1 MCVCVH
7 AYISKIVCA
16 CVHKS
21 NLCLACEQGAVDLA
35 KGPHSLFFL
44 RSASINSEVIKV
56 CELFRKSASVKYI
69 TSDQPSHTHSPVQLS
84 L

>member
-1 MCVCVH
+1 MCVCLH

-35 KGPHSLFFL
+35 KGATF
-44 RSASINSEVIKV
+44 
-56 CELFRKSASVKYI
+56 SVFSKISQYK
-69 TSDQPSHTHSPVQLS
+69 Q
-84 L
+84 